1 MGESLKILKLKLRIF
16 LKLARL
22 QIFLKYAQNI
32 LKNKNIPKPDEP
44 RDTFKNIFCILIK
57 TK

>member
-22 QIFLKYAQNI
+22 EIFLKYALNI
-32 LKNKNIPKPDEP
+32 LKNKTIPKPDEP
-44 RDTFKNIFCILIK
+44 RDTFKNIFCILI
-57 TK
+57 